1 VTGGLRGAGV
11 GTLWL
16 GATTI
21 LTRGSHMLVAVV
33 LAMFLS
39 PTDLGLV
46 AVAVT
51 LFNVGAV
58 LQALGVYDV
67 IARTAQDP
75 HRMAATVMS
84 LSVGF
89 GLILALLGVLFAGPL
104 ATLLG
109 EPAAAQMVRLAVA
122 GLPLAA
128 AAGVQNGLMHRDLD
142 FRRRLIPEGGAVIVG
157 GVVTV
162 ILAAR
167 GAGGYSLAI
176 GILTICVVQP
186 ILGMLVG
193 VRVRPGWDR
202 ETAAEALRW
211 IRVVGP
217 GALAAILVLNVGY
230 LAVARA
236 LGPDDVGLY
245 ALAFRIASVPFLVL
259 GIVLGAVAF
268 PVYSR
273 MIRDGNWNEMPTATA
288 RFTQAVVIAV
298 GGVCVLIALL
308 SGHIGVLGARWQPS
322 APVLAVLA
330 GWALTFCLLHT
341 WLVAVRAAGAPRAYL
356 GLQIA
361 QLVIL
366 SVLLAVLAPAGVIP
380 AAVAYLLSAAV
391 LLPAAWL
398 VLRRVAAAPA
408 SGPTWRAVLHTALA
422 AVLTWA
428 VHVVLNRCGLL
439 VRPNDLSDA
448 LVEAVLLATVYAGT
462 IVAVDRDVRLMVRR
476 LFAGAHR

>member
-1 VTGGLRGAGV
+1 M
-11 GTLWL
+11 WL

-33 LAMFLS
+33 LAAFLS

-51 LFNVGAV
+51 LYNVGAV

-75 HRMAATVMS
+75 DRMAATVMS
-84 LSVGF
+84 LSVGL
-89 GLILALLGVLFAGPL
+89 GLVLALLGVLFAGPL

-109 EPAAAQMVRLAVA
+109 EPTAAPMVRLTVA
-122 GLPLAA
+122 GLPFAA
-128 AAGVQNGLMHRDLD
+128 AAGVQMGLMHRDLD

-167 GAGGYSLAI
+167 GAGGYALAI
-176 GILTICVVQP
+176 GILTISVLQP

-202 ETAAEALRW
+202 GAATEALRW
-211 IRVVGP
+211 IGVVGP

-236 LGPDDVGLY
+236 LGPDELGLY
-245 ALAFRIASVPFLVL
+245 ALAFRIACVPFLVL

-273 MIRDGNWNEMPTATA
+273 MIRDGDQAEIPAATA

-308 SGHIGVLGARWQPS
+308 SGHIGLLGAQWRPT
-322 APVLAVLA
+322 APVLTVLA
-330 GWALTFCLLHT
+330 GWALTFCLLHS
-341 WLVAVRAAGAPRAYL
+341 WLVAVRAAGPPRAYL
-356 GLQIA
+356 ALQIA
-361 QLVIL
+361 QLAIL
-366 SVLLAVLAPAGVIP
+366 VVLLAVLAPTGVTP
-380 AAVAYLLSAAV
+380 AAVAYVLSAAV

-398 VLRRVAAAPA
+398 VLRRAGAAPA
-408 SGPTWRAVLHTALA
+408 SRPTARAVLHTALA
-422 AVLTWA
+422 AALTWA
-428 VHVVLNRCGLL
+428 VHVVLTRSGLL
-439 VRPNDLSDA
+439 IRPDDLSDT
-448 LVEAVLLATVYAGT
+448 LMDGVLLAAVYAGVL
-462 IVAVDRDVRLMVRR
+462 VAVDRDVRLLVRR
-476 LFAGAHR
+476 LSPGARR